1 MHHHPVWQRG
11 SRPSLGV
18 SLSNGRFDCH
28 WGMSVLTE
36 FDGRRTFWLLRI
48 LSTPNDACFDPNTNL
63 GLSGTIPSALS
74 PTLKTM
80 CVLCPRVVC
89 VSHLFEEDRIQPLT
103 LGDGGT
109 RACCVTTQ
117 HHQAQ
122 LRSHRDH
129 SHRDGSSTRLEP
141 SVRGSPSTAPLSV
154 PSPKPPAF

>member
-1 MHHHPVWQRG
+1 MRQGYTEPRPFQHACNSTDVSCPQCSHHPVRQRG

-48 LSTPNDACFDPNTNL
+48 LSTPNDACFDPNINL

-89 VSHLFEEDRIQPLT
+89 VSHLFSDTTTDTGGWGQPARVL
-103 LGDGGT
+103 
-109 RACCVTTQ
+109 C
-117 HHQAQ
+117 
-122 LRSHRDH
+122 DH
-129 SHRDGSSTRLEP
+129 TASSSTATISPGPFPPRWQLYP
-141 SVRGSPSTAPLSV
+141 S
-154 PSPKPPAF
+154 